1 MANSQLLIQMKRIF
15 IAHKVNPGENLI
27 GMFNC
32 LKSELTG
39 EKIKWTALENI
50 HVTLLFIGDTEE
62 QNLKRIESVLK
73 DTCCGTDGYDLVLRG
88 IGVFRNLA
96 DPRIIWTG
104 LDKCEKLLQL
114 NKLIFNRLSDVV
126 LNLRDRPFN
135 PHITLGRIKYVADK
149 AKLEQLTDKYQNI
162 EIQRI
167 SVNEVVLYE
176 SILKPEG
183 PVYKPIEIYSL

>member
-1 MANSQLLIQMKRIF
+1 MKRIF

-27 GMFNC
+27 GMFNY
-32 LKSELTG
+32 LKSELSG

-73 DTCCGTDGYDLVLRG
+73 DTCPGTDGYDLVLRG
-88 IGVFRNLA
+88 LGVFRNLA

-104 LDKCEKLLQL
+104 LDKCDKLLKL
-114 NKLIFNRLSDVV
+114 NKLIFNQLSDVV
-126 LNLRDRPFN
+126 LNLKDRPFN
-135 PHITLGRIKYVADK
+135 PHITLGRIKQVADK
-149 AKLEQLTDKYQNI
+149 AKLKQLTDRYQNI

-167 SVNEVVLYE
+167 NINEVVLYE

-183 PVYKPIEIYSL
+183 PVYKPIEIYSLKF